1 MDFNFSWESLPGGLE
16 ILEWVMR
23 KIQLGAAL
31 IVVVL
36 FGIGVTDLAIAI
48 MESYRSGVLTNVDEV
63 IQFIEFVL
71 LLFILVEAYRTIVAY
86 AQSKDARY
94 ILALVI
100 YAGIIAVI
108 RKIIVLRPS
117 EFEQSID
124 AMFVAAGYSVLL
136 ISLGITLYILSNHS
150 LEVNYNRTKEEREE
164 EEEDEEEDEEEEDNE
179 DEQQKD

>member
-1 MDFNFSWESLPGGLE
+1 MDINFSWESLPNGVE

-31 IVVVL
+31 IVVIL
-36 FGIGVTDLAIAI
+36 FGVGVTDLAIAI
-48 MESYRSGVLTNVDEV
+48 IESYRSGVLTNVDEV

-86 AQSKDARY
+86 TQSKDARY

-108 RKIIVLRPS
+108 RKIIILRPG

-136 ISLGITLYILSNHS
+136 ISLAVILYILSNHS
-150 LEVNYNRTKEEREE
+150 LEVNYNETEE
-164 EEEDEEEDEEEEDNE
+164 EMEEKEGEEEVESEEENE
-179 DEQQKD
+179 DGQGKD